1 MTSRAIPA
9 PSLLVVAVGAAARD
23 SKVYAYTSKFVSCC
37 FLIPALETAVVDIF
51 FLSSKLFVLLIG
63 LYHLCNYTNYA
74 SIFFFNLKLAA
85 ESSNVIQPDKT
96 NQRGDAGLSNAE

>member
-51 FLSSKLFVLLIG
+51 FFIQQTVCFIDRIIPFMQLYKLCID
-63 LYHLCNYTNYA
+63 
-74 SIFFFNLKLAA
+74 FFFFQS
-85 ESSNVIQPDKT
+85 ET
-96 NQRGDAGLSNAE
+96 RC